1 MAGQSFAAD
10 FTTNFRASLK
20 ELGFKGIFGRSDVL
34 AAVGLISI
42 LLIMIIPL
50 PSLLLDI
57 FLSTNITLALL
68 ILIISL
74 YLVKPTDFSIF
85 PALLLTTTLFRLSL
99 NVAST
104 RLILL
109 HGDEG
114 PGAAGSVIQSFGQ
127 FVVGG
132 NYVVGIVIFVILV
145 LINFLVITKGAGRV
159 AEVAAR
165 FTLDAMPGKQ
175 MAIDADLNAG
185 LIDDKE
191 ARRRRE
197 AVAQESAF
205 HGAMDGASKFV
216 QGDAI
221 AGIIITMVNIGAG
234 FIIGVV
240 QKGMPAAE
248 AAANYTILTVGDGL
262 VGQIPA
268 LIIST
273 AAGML
278 VTRSTGD
285 KDFGAD
291 LKRQFSQF
299 SMALWVV
306 AGILILFA
314 LIPGLPFIP
323 FLLLA
328 IAIAYTAYQL
338 DKNKADEA
346 LRQITQQ
353 SRPEQKEE
361 KKEEN
366 YEEMLHVDMLQLEV
380 GYGLIPYVD
389 ANQDGE
395 LLTRIQSMRKQFATG
410 AGFIVPAV
418 HIRDNLQLNPNQY
431 TLALKGVPIA
441 SSEII
446 PDHFMAMDPGIVTE
460 QISGISTTEPAFG
473 LPAIWISSDKRD
485 RAQIAGYTVVDC
497 TTVMATHISEVIK
510 QHAHEL
516 LGRQEVQELIDN
528 LARHYPKLVEELIP
542 AVLNLGMIMKVLQNL
557 MKEGV
562 SIRDLRTILETMA
575 DYAPT
580 TRDTDII
587 TEYVRY
593 ALARTISNELASNG
607 TIPVITLAK
616 GAEDAIRN
624 SIQHKDTG
632 SFLTLNPSIA
642 QRILDGIGK
651 IIATANFGGNNR
663 PALLAAP
670 QIRPYVRSLTE
681 RYFPN
686 LAIISH
692 NEVTPDLKIQ
702 SIGVVTIDASENI

>member
-1 MAGQSFAAD
+1 MAITDIQNTLKD
-10 FTTNFRASLK
+10 FHYQ
-20 ELGFKGIFGRSDVL
+20 EIFKRSDVL
-34 AAVGLISI
+34 AAVGLIFI

-50 PSLLLDI
+50 PPILLDI

-114 PGAAGSVIQSFGQ
+114 PSAAGSVIQSFGQ

-145 LINFLVITKGAGRV
+145 LINFMVITKGAGRV

-185 LIDDKE
+185 LIDEQE
-191 ARRRRE
+191 ARQRRE
-197 AVAQESAF
+197 AVGKEAAF

-221 AGIIITMVNIGAG
+221 AGIIITLVNIGAG

-273 AAGML
+273 SAGML

-291 LKRQFSQF
+291 LKNQFSRF
-299 SMALWVV
+299 SVALWVV
-306 AGILILFA
+306 CGILVLFA
-314 LIPGLPFIP
+314 LIPGLPFVP
-323 FLLLA
+323 FLLLS
-328 IAIAYTAYQL
+328 IGVGFIAYRL
-338 DKNKADEA
+338 DQSEKQEHREA
-346 LRQITQQ
+346 IEHLPQ
-353 SRPEQKEE
+353 SQETREKREE
-361 KKEEN
+361 D
-366 YEEMLHVDMLQLEV
+366 YEEMLHVELLQLEV
-380 GYGLIPYVD
+380 GYGLIPFVD

-395 LLTRIQSMRKQFATG
+395 LLSRIQSMRKQFALTN
-410 AGFIVPAV
+410 GFIVPAV

-431 TLALKGVPIA
+431 SLSLKGVQIA
-441 SSEII
+441 TSEII
-446 PDHFMAMDPGIVTE
+446 PDHFMAMDPGMVTE
-460 QISGISTTEPAFG
+460 KIKGIDTIEPAFG
-473 LPAIWISSDKRD
+473 LPALWISSDKRD

-516 LGRQEVQELIDN
+516 LGRQEVQGLIDN
-528 LARHYPKLVEELIP
+528 LAKHYPKLVEDLVPE
-542 AVLNLGMIMKVLQNL
+542 VLNLGMIMKVLQNL

-575 DYAPT
+575 DYAPGT
-580 TRDTDII
+580 KDTDII

-593 ALARTISNELASNG
+593 ALSRTISNELAVDG
-607 TIPVITLAK
+607 TIPVITLAHP
-616 GAEDAIRN
+616 AEEAIRN
-624 SIQHKDTG
+624 SIQHKDSG
-632 SFLTLNPSIA
+632 SLLTLNPEIA
-642 QRILDGIGK
+642 KRILDGIGA
-651 IIATANFGGNNR
+651 ILSTANFGSSNR

-681 RYFPN
+681 RYFPA

-692 NEVTPDLKIQ
+692 NEVSPDLKIQ
-702 SIGVVTIDASENI
+702 SLGTVSLDAS